1 MSWRKQQRANRTKCL
16 SLFIHNSSY
25 QNIRIHTGN
34 MGSGSSGLKRNE
46 CSKYWRVSKKILG
59 KGSFATVRRAIKVNL
74 HDTDRKEYPEEVAAK
89 IIDKKSC
96 ASDVLPTLKDEVKIM
111 LKINDA
117 GCVRL
122 YEIFES
128 DRHLIL
134 MVELCRGGDLFDRIA
149 QKETYD
155 ESEAADVVR
164 QVAQALKYLHDHN
177 IVHRDLKPENLIY
190 KEKAG
195 NVLKLTDFGLAKYID
210 SEATTNI
217 SEKPCGTP
225 IYVAPEVL
233 TASPVYSP
241 KVDMWSL
248 GVLAYILLCG
258 FPPFDA
264 DENDLAD
271 LFQVIKAGKYN
282 FLSPYWDD
290 VSKSAK
296 DLISKLLEVN
306 PEVRYSARQV
316 LSHPWICDGSKRSAA
331 TLGGHV
337 QGGIVKICAKAK
349 WKKAISRTK
358 MVGAIG
364 KMRKTARHAV
374 KPTEEK
380 QSPFTA

>member
-1 MSWRKQQRANRTKCL
+1 M
-16 SLFIHNSSY
+16 
-25 QNIRIHTGN
+25 
-34 MGSGSSGLKRNE
+34 
-46 CSKYWRVSKKILG
+46 
-59 KGSFATVRRAIKVNL
+59 
-74 HDTDRKEYPEEVAAK
+74 
-89 IIDKKSC
+89 
-96 ASDVLPTLKDEVKIM
+96 
-111 LKINDA
+111 
-117 GCVRL
+117 
-122 YEIFES
+122 
-128 DRHLIL
+128 
-134 MVELCRGGDLFDRIA
+134 
-149 QKETYD
+149 
-155 ESEAADVVR
+155 
-164 QVAQALKYLHDHN
+164 
-177 IVHRDLKPENLIY
+177 
-190 KEKAG
+190 
-195 NVLKLTDFGLAKYID
+195 KLTDFGLTKYID

-316 LSHPWICDGSKRSAA
+316 LSHPWICDSSKRSAA

-349 WKKAISRTK
+349 WKRLYQEPKWSALLER
-358 MVGAIG
+358 
-364 KMRKTARHAV
+364 
-374 KPTEEK
+374 
-380 QSPFTA
+380 